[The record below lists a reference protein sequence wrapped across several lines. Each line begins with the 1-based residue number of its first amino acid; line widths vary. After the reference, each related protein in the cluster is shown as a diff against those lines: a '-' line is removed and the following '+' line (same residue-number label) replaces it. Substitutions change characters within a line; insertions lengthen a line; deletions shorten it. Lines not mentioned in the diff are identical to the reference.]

1 MSSTD
6 NAVLSEQEQG
16 RILYLMG
23 YGIVNV
29 ASLFTLGVPAMS
41 QPLYLA
47 ASAIQHIP
55 VTRIQFV
62 REVVARLEEVEQK
75 RAEALDYLVVTRLGE
90 IEINT
95 TGYLKAINEMYAYW
109 ANHLA
114 DMLIAPL
121 NPYSDRFTGG
131 GRSMNFRVAPP

>member
-1 MSSTD
+1 MASTN
-6 NAVLSEQEQG
+6 NAVLSEQEKG

-41 QPLYLA
+41 QPLYIA
-47 ASAIQHIP
+47 ASAIEHIP
-55 VTRIQFV
+55 ETRIQFV
-62 REVVARLEEVEQK
+62 REVVARLEDVEAK
-75 RAEALDYLVVTRLGE
+75 RAEALDFLVAKRLGE
-90 IEINT
+90 IEVNT
-95 TGYLKAINEMYAYW
+95 EGYMKAINEMYAYW
-109 ANHLA
+109 AGRLS
-114 DMLIAPL
+114 DLLIAPL